1 MCSHLTC
8 KVANKCVNVRERV
21 EVAEWNKRWFPRFPF
36 CPVSRQCPWKKTLI
50 EKKNIRMSNF
60 VLLKWRH
67 FKHKAKFEKNG
78 LFSLGLKYVIFDI
91 FFKRRCKESFEDL
104 EFNSNWKFQTRAAL
118 FHKMAA
124 LKFFLL
130 NYTKVPF

>member
-1 MCSHLTC
+1 MVPSLPLLSCESS
-8 KVANKCVNVRERV
+8 
-21 EVAEWNKRWFPRFPF
+21 
-36 CPVSRQCPWKKTLI
+36 VSVKENPDR
-50 EKKNIRMSNF
+50 KKNIRMSNF

-104 EFNSNWKFQTRAAL
+104 EFNSN
-118 FHKMAA
+118 
-124 LKFFLL
+124 
-130 NYTKVPF
+130 